1 MFLRTAMATVFR
13 WVVVVSAGVLPAT
26 ASAGEIVNGYTYV
39 APSYYLTPPVIVSGS
54 VYVAP
59 VPVRPAFVVPLTV
72 QEPFAAPYVFRAP
85 PAATYRDRVTV
96 RPREIEYNARAYGP
110 YGERQRTH
118 YEVEWNRRGVE
129 IEYRTRRR

>member
-1 MFLRTAMATVFR
+1 MFLRTGMASVFR
-13 WVVVVSAGVLPAT
+13 WVVAVSAGVVPAT

-59 VPVRPAFVVPLTV
+59 VPVRPRLVIPVTAP
-72 QEPFAAPYVFRAP
+72 EPFATPYVYHAP
-85 PAATYRDRVTV
+85 PASTYRDRVTV
-96 RPREIEYNARAYGP
+96 RPREIEYNARSYGP
-110 YGERQRTH
+110 YGERRRTH

-129 IEYRTRRR
+129 IEYRSRRR